1 MAYVYLHKTKNDGTP
16 FYIGISSKDDG
27 YSRSKNKKR
36 RNPFWKAVVDKYDY
50 EIEILKDGISFDEA
64 KELEVKYIKEYK
76 ENGHRLV
83 NMTEGGDGT
92 VGFKLPKAQKRRLA
106 ESQAKRKII
115 TIGGLIE
122 KLKQYDL
129 DSPVYIGH
137 VKTDMLNHTKLEYFD
152 GVSVLNRKMVAHDT
166 DDDDGRWYD
175 ADSENCVVL
184 FQHSKYDWVKE
195 QFELEV
201 ESRKLDSIL
210 TYDETLTSEQSN
222 ELQSKQ
228 EQIYN
233 RLKIKNQFGQQ

>member
-27 YSRSKNKKR
+27 YSRSKNKKG
-36 RNPFWKAVVDKYDY
+36 RNPFWKAVANKYDY

-76 ENGHRLV
+76 ENGYQLV

-92 VGFKLPKAQKRRLA
+92 VGFKVPKKQKRRLA

-152 GVSVLNRKMVAHDT
+152 ENAWVDFKIGMESEEICGFSYSGFSFNLNI
-166 DDDDGRWYD
+166 
-175 ADSENCVVL
+175 L
-184 FQHSKYDWVKE
+184 KE
-195 QFELEV
+195 
-201 ESRKLDSIL
+201 
-210 TYDETLTSEQSN
+210 THNY
-222 ELQSKQ
+222 
-228 EQIYN
+228 YN
-233 RLKIKNQFGQQ
+233 YSL

>member
-27 YSRSKNKKR
+27 YSRSKSKKG
-36 RNPFWKAVVDKYDY
+36 RNLFWKAVVKKYDY

-92 VGFKLPKAQKRRLA
+92 VGFKMPKKQKRRLV

-115 TIGGLIE
+115 TIGGLIQ

-129 DSPVYIGH
+129 DSPVYIGY

-184 FQHSKYDWVKE
+184 FQHSKYDWVKT

-201 ESRKLDSIL
+201 EFKRLDSIL

-228 EQIYN
+228 DEISDK
-233 RLKIKNQFGQQ
+233 LKIINKIGHQ